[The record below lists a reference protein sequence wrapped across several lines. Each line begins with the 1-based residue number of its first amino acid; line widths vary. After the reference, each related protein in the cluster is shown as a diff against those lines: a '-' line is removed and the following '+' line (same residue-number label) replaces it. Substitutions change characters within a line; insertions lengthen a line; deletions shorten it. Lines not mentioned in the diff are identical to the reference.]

1 MTEWVQWSIIQDP
14 ESWDVPNYQNAG
26 QGPRDVPPD
35 DIAARKE
42 IHAKAR
48 QMLIIRAMATNV
60 NKVFPVTLRPHT
72 RCYLT
77 GDDPQPLGLIFMRW
91 KPEHTDLVVRQT
103 DADGNTREGVARFA
117 HDRSGKEVGLF
128 MKERWMWHQLLTKY
142 KGLSFGNL

>member
-1 MTEWVQWSIIQDP
+1 MPD
-14 ESWDVPNYQNAG
+14 YQNAG
-26 QGPRDVPPD
+26 HGPRDVPPD

-48 QMLIIRAMATNV
+48 QMLIIRALSHSANGGKM
-60 NKVFPVTLRPHT
+60 FPVKLRPHT

-91 KPEHTDLVVRQT
+91 KPEYTELIVRQT
-103 DADGNTREGVARFA
+103 DADGIEREGVARFA
-117 HDRSGKEVGLF
+117 SDRSGNEVGLF

-142 KGLSFGNL
+142 KGLTFGNL